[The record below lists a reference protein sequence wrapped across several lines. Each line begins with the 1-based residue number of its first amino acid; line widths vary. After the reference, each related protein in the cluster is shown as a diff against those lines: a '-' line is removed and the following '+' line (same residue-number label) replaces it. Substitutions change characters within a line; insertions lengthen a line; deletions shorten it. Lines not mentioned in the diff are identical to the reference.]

1 MDRPRHQQDVKI
13 ETTSEYETDGVVL
26 WRRRQLAESGF
37 SLPLATRVAR
47 DGRFDVHALIELVE
61 RGCDPETAV
70 RILAPL
76 EDVA

>member
-1 MDRPRHQQDVKI
+1 MKI
-13 ETTSEYETDGVVL
+13 ETAREHETDVVL

-37 SLPLATRVAR
+37 PLPLATRVAR

-61 RGCDPETAV
+61 RGCDAETAV

-76 EDVA
+76 EDAA